1 MAPCSIQHVALLT
14 CAPVASFGIDAF
26 SILTYPRQEALVDV
40 LTVCDIHPFKTFGT
54 FHLSICNHCE
64 RWFGW
69 TLLAFV
75 QSPGGANTSTAII
88 LFGQAWQRLATLSV
102 DCLLKASSNVSVLT
116 DVRCGV
122 AMAVS
127 IGVRVSAAVLTGV
140 FVSIPRLR
148 ALLDRVST
156 LSGGLSL
163 PRLDSSYL
171 VDLDFGLWRMLDVD
185 VHQGWV
191 EGRLLI
197 GQRQSVHG
205 VGW

>member
-1 MAPCSIQHVALLT
+1 MAPRSVQHVALFT

-26 SILTYPRQEALVDV
+26 SILAYPTQQALVDV

-54 FHLSICNHCE
+54 FHLSVCNHRE

-88 LFGQAWQRLATLSV
+88 LFGQAWQRLATLPV
-102 DCLLKASSNVSVLT
+102 DRLLEASSNVSVLT
-116 DVRCGV
+116 DVRRGV
-122 AMAVS
+122 AVAVS

-148 ALLDRVST
+148 ALLDRVSAF
-156 LSGGLSL
+156 SGGLSL
-163 PRLDSSYL
+163 ARLDSSDL
-171 VDLDFGLWRMLDVD
+171 VDLDLGLRRMLDVD
-185 VHQGWV
+185 VDQGWV

-205 VGW
+205 VRR